1 MNKEETVLKARNV
14 KNFLLHL
21 LLVLIQP
28 YVFINDVEF
37 NLKRGSSSNPAK
49 VNYLL
54 FCGFI
59 VIRYWYVI
67 KFLII
72 SSYYYSP
79 RMQRFA
85 AMYQSEL
92 NLSFALKCILKSNP
106 LVCLIIMFTSNICM
120 GGYMIR
126 IWERYGTQLPSAG
139 FDSYENCVWYA
150 FITMCTVG
158 YGDFFAGSSV
168 GRLIVCFVAVSG
180 VFIMSTLTVVMT
192 DNFTF
197 QGGELKAFNMLKQI
211 ELNEQLDQ
219 IRKRLFAKCF
229 LINHVRI
236 KLIKAFNRRAKQNV
250 INDIIHQEKIVVEQR
265 NELLKKIREMKE
277 EIRTSFK
284 TNAIDVLTDKITDI
298 KKGVVKIKETLDD
311 FDGVLEISQENQ
323 RSLEVLKNQIWAI
336 KDEEFYQGLK
346 NL

>member
-14 KNFLLHL
+14 KGFLFNLFL
-21 LLVLIQP
+21 ALIQP
-28 YVFINDVEF
+28 YLFINDVEF

-54 FCGFI
+54 FCGFV
-59 VIRYWYVI
+59 VIRYWYII

-79 RMQRFA
+79 RMQRFS
-85 AMYQSEL
+85 AMYQTEL
-92 NLSFALKCILKSNP
+92 NLSFAMKCILKSHP
-106 LVCLIIMFTSNICM
+106 LICLIIMFLSNICM

-126 IWERYGTQLPSAG
+126 IWERYGNPLPSAS
-139 FDSYENCVWYA
+139 FDSYENCIWYA

-168 GRLIVCFVAVSG
+168 GRLVVCFVAVSG

-197 QGGELKAFNMLKQI
+197 EGGELKAFNMLWQI
-211 ELNEQLDQ
+211 ELNEQLDL
-219 IRKRLFAKCF
+219 IRKKLFAKCF

-236 KLIKAFNRRAKQNV
+236 RLIKAFNRKAKENV
-250 INDIIHQEKIVVEQR
+250 INNIIYQEKIVVEQR
-265 NELLKKIREMKE
+265 NDLLKKIREMKE

-284 TNAIDVLTDKITDI
+284 TDAIDVLTDKITDI
-298 KKGVVKIKETLDD
+298 KKGVIKIKETLDE

-323 RSLEVLKNQIWAI
+323 RSLDVLKNQIWAI
-336 KDEEFYQGLK
+336 KDDDFFTGVK